1 MSVPTGWAAFC
12 SGVLS
17 CLLGLVAAAD
27 EPWSDQ
33 DGLGFIATYCV
44 DCHQPPKPKGGLD
57 LSGQTS
63 REHWVGHA
71 LEWEKHL
78 PRVRDNEMPPD
89 DEGFLSHLPRS
100 ASHFCNGP
108 RIPSGQQPAKM
119 VFSQVLPSCG
129 ASIEVNIP
137 LRCGIFWTFT
147 LMQGKP
153 FRRMELEGR
162 VLTMLLKRSSF
173 PHSC

>member
-1 MSVPTGWAAFC
+1 MSFPAGRAAFC
-12 SGVLS
+12 LGVLS
-17 CLLGLVAAAD
+17 CLLGLFAAAD

-63 REHWVGHA
+63 REQWVGHA

-89 DEGFLSHLPRS
+89 DEGVPQPSAEERLSFLQWAQDTLRTAACEDGIQPGPPILRRLNRS
-100 ASHFCNGP
+100 
-108 RIPSGQQPAKM
+108 
-119 VFSQVLPSCG
+119 
-129 ASIEVNIP
+129 E
-137 LRCGIFWTFT
+137 
-147 LMQGKP
+147 
-153 FRRMELEGR
+153 
-162 VLTMLLKRSSF
+162 
-173 PHSC
+173 